1 MQPPETRMLSLDGA
15 PRHVVTAA
23 AVVLNQSGEL
33 LLVRSPRRG
42 WEMPGGQVEQG
53 ESAKAAAVR
62 EVREETGLHIEITAF
77 CGVFQNVQR
86 ELCNLLFLGK
96 HTGGTLT
103 ASLESPELGWFPM
116 PAALEMLT
124 HPTFRQRVEMCLD
137 ASTWPFFVDYNLPS
151 QPHTGEA

>member
-1 MQPPETRMLSLDGA
+1 MQAPEVRMLSLDGA

-23 AVVLNQSGEL
+23 AVVLNNKGEL

-53 ESAKAAAVR
+53 ESAKTAAVR
-62 EVREETGLHIEITAF
+62 EVHEETGLRIEITDF

-86 ELCNLLFLGK
+86 ELCNLLFVGK
-96 HTGGTLT
+96 CIGGTLT
-103 ASLESPELGWFPM
+103 ASPESPELGWFPL
-116 PAALEMLT
+116 PAALGKIT

-137 ASTWPFFVDYNLPS
+137 ASTWPFFVEYNLPP
-151 QPHTGEA
+151 QPKSGEA